1 MRAGIPRTAP
11 AVRLAVLPLP
21 VLGLLAL
28 AALLLAS
35 EPGGP
40 SAGPRQT
47 THPVT
52 FYDARAF
59 SLGLEET
66 AGIPVAPMPGARA
79 VVVPHHWLAG
89 QLILSSLRDLRAGG
103 EYDRVILIGPD
114 HVRAAGAG
122 AATSDLPW
130 ETPFGLL
137 RADQESVSRLSAA
150 GAARIEPDTLSHEH
164 SVAGIVPAI
173 AYYLP
178 DAEIVPLALRGDL
191 DIGQVRALARA
202 LAPLLDDGTIVVASV
217 DFSHYQSAAEAR
229 ARDAET
235 LAAMEAMDSRA
246 ILSFGDEHLDSPPT
260 IALLSEMMRLLQRG
274 EFRLRQHANS
284 GELTGLFRRPVTSYV
299 TGYYR

>member
-1 MRAGIPRTAP
+1 VRAGILRTAHG
-11 AVRLAVLPLP
+11 ARLVVLPLP

-28 AALLLAS
+28 AALLLVP
-35 EPGGP
+35 EPGAP
-40 SAGPRQT
+40 STGQRQAA
-47 THPVT
+47 HPVT

-59 SLGLEET
+59 SLALEET
-66 AGIPVAPMPGARA
+66 AGMPVLPMPGARA

-89 QLILSSLRDLRAGG
+89 HLILSSLRDLRAGG

-114 HVRAAGAG
+114 HIRAAGAG

-137 RADQESVSRLSAA
+137 RADPESVSRLSAA
-150 GAARIEPDTLSHEH
+150 GAARVEPDTLSHEH

-260 IALLSEMMRLLQRG
+260 IALLSEMMRLLHRG
-274 EFRLRQHANS
+274 EFTLRQHANS

>member
-1 MRAGIPRTAP
+1 MRAGILRAAP
-11 AVRLAVLPLP
+11 AVRWAVLPLP
-21 VLGLLAL
+21 VLALLAL
-28 AALLLAS
+28 AALLLVP
-35 EPGGP
+35 EPGGRE
-40 SAGPRQT
+40 AGARQAA
-47 THPVT
+47 HPVT

-59 SLGLEET
+59 SLALEE
-66 AGIPVAPMPGARA
+66 AGRTPVAPMPGARA

-89 QLILSSLRDLRAGG
+89 HLILGTLRDLAASGA
-103 EYDRVILIGPD
+103 YDRVILVGPD
-114 HVRAAGAG
+114 HVGAASAG

-137 RADQESVSRLSAA
+137 RADADSVSRLAAA
-150 GAARIEPDTLSHEH
+150 GVARTEPDTLTDEH

-178 DAEIVPLALRGDL
+178 GAEVVPLILRGDL
-191 DIGQVRALARA
+191 DSGQVSALARA

-260 IALLSEMMRLLQRG
+260 IALLSEMMRLLHRG
-274 EFRLRQHANS
+274 EFMLRQHANS
-284 GELTGLFRRPVTSYV
+284 GELTGLFRPPVTSYV